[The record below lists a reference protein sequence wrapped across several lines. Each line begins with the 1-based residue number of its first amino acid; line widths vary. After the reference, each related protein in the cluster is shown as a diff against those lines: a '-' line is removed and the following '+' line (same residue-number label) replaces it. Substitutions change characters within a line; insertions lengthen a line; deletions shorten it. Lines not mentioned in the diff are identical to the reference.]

1 MYFGAAFWPTDAAAD
16 LIAGFTAILTD
27 NLPVILGVLAFS
39 WGIKFV
45 MKLLNKST
53 KGRV

>member
-1 MYFGAAFWPTDAAAD
+1 MYFGATFFPAGQPAGVISAFT
-16 LIAGFTAILTD
+16 TVLTD
-27 NLPVILGVLAFS
+27 NLPVILGVLAFA